1 MKSSVITFP
10 GSNCD
15 RDMDVALKKFGF
27 KNKMVWHDDVELPKS
42 DLVVLPGGFS
52 YGDYLRCGS
61 MASKSKIMKSVLN
74 FAQGGGKVMGI
85 CNGFQ
90 ILVESGLLPGVLLR
104 NKYLEFICKNV
115 FVKANNKDNSY
126 FKDDKKDVYE
136 FHIAHNE
143 GNYFCSKDQI
153 KEINDN
159 DQIALFYSDENGNI
173 NEQSNPNGSLQNIAG
188 VFNKQKNVYEFHIAH
203 NEGNYFCSNEQIK
216 EINDNNQIA
225 LFYSDENGNINEQSN
240 PNGSL
245 QNIAGVFNKQKNVI
259 GMMPHPERMIDP
271 ALSGE
276 DGSIFFKNLIDN
288 LK

>member
-1 MKSSVITFP
+1 MNSSVITFP

-61 MASKSKIMKSVLN
+61 IASKSRIMQSVIN
-74 FAQGGGKVMGI
+74 FTKRGGKVMGI

-90 ILVESGLLPGVLLR
+90 IMVESGLLPGVLLR

-115 FVKANNKDNSY
+115 FVKINNKENSY
-126 FKDDKKDVYE
+126 FKNLKK
-136 FHIAHNE
+136 
-143 GNYFCSKDQI
+143 
-153 KEINDN
+153 
-159 DQIALFYSDENGNI
+159 NI
-173 NEQSNPNGSLQNIAG
+173 L
-188 VFNKQKNVYEFHIAH
+188 EFHIAH

-216 EINDNNQIA
+216 KIDDNNQVA
-225 LFYSDENGNINEQSN
+225 LYYTDKDGKIGEDNN
-240 PNGSL
+240 PNGSIK
-245 QNIAGVFNKQKNVI
+245 NIAGIFNKEKNI
-259 GMMPHPERMIDP
+259 LGMMPHPERMIDP

-276 DGSIFFKNLIDN
+276 DGSIFFQNLINN

>member
-1 MKSSVITFP
+1 MNSSVITFP

-27 KNKMVWHDDVELPKS
+27 KNKMVWHDDLELPKS

-74 FAQGGGKVMGI
+74 FAHGGGKVMGI

-90 ILVESGLLPGVLLR
+90 ILVEAGLLPGVLLR
-104 NKYLEFICKNV
+104 NKYLEFICKNI
-115 FVKANNKDNSY
+115 FVKVNNKKNAY
-126 FKDDKKDVYE
+126 FKGIKKDTLE

-143 GNYFCSKDQI
+143 GNYFCSK
-153 KEINDN
+153 
-159 DQIALFYSDENGNI
+159 
-173 NEQSNPNGSLQNIAG
+173 
-188 VFNKQKNVYEFHIAH
+188 
-203 NEGNYFCSNEQIK
+203 EQIK
-216 EINDNNQIA
+216 EIDDNNQIA
-225 LFYSDENGNINEQSN
+225 LFYSNEAGNINEECN
-240 PNGSL
+240 PNGSIK
-245 QNIAGVFNKQKNVI
+245 NIAGVFNKEKNI
-259 GMMPHPERMIDP
+259 LGMMPHPERMIDP

-276 DGSIFFKNLIDN
+276 DGSIFFENLINN

>member
-27 KNKMVWHDDVELPKS
+27 KNKMVWHGDVELPKS

-74 FAQGGGKVMGI
+74 FASSGGMVMGI

-90 ILVESGLLPGVLLR
+90 ILVETGLVPGVLLR

-115 FVKANNKDNSY
+115 FVKINNKQNNY
-126 FKDDKKDVYE
+126 FKNIENKVLE

-143 GNYFCSKDQI
+143 GNYFCTKDQL
-153 KEINDN
+153 KEIEDN
-159 DQIALFYSDENGNI
+159 EQIAIIYCDKNGKTE
-173 NEQSNPNGSLQNIAG
+173 EQFNPNGSINNIAG
-188 VFNKQKNVYEFHIAH
+188 IFNKQKNV
-203 NEGNYFCSNEQIK
+203 
-216 EINDNNQIA
+216 
-225 LFYSDENGNINEQSN
+225 L
-240 PNGSL
+240 
-245 QNIAGVFNKQKNVI
+245 
-259 GMMPHPERMIDP
+259 GMMPHPERMIDS

-276 DGSIFFKNLIDN
+276 DGSLFFNNLINN

>member
-27 KNKMVWHDDVELPKS
+27 KNKMVWHNDVEIPKS

-61 MASKSKIMKSVLN
+61 MASKSKIMNSVIN
-74 FAQGGGKVMGI
+74 FAKSGGLVLGV

-90 ILVESGLLPGVLLR
+90 ILVEAGLVPGVLLR

-115 FVKANNKDNSY
+115 FVKVKNKENKY
-126 FKDDKKDVYE
+126 FRNLDKDILE
-136 FHIAHNE
+136 LHIAHNE
-143 GNYFCSKDQI
+143 GNYFCTKDQL

-159 DQIALFYSDENGNI
+159 EQIAIYYCNENGDI
-173 NEQSNPNGSLQNIAG
+173 KEQYNPNGSIKNIAG
-188 VFNKQKNVYEFHIAH
+188 IFSKEKNV
-203 NEGNYFCSNEQIK
+203 
-216 EINDNNQIA
+216 
-225 LFYSDENGNINEQSN
+225 L
-240 PNGSL
+240 
-245 QNIAGVFNKQKNVI
+245 
-259 GMMPHPERMIDP
+259 GMMPHPERMIDIS
-271 ALSGE
+271 LSGE
-276 DGSIFFKNLIDN
+276 DGSLFFNNLINN

>member
-27 KNKMVWHDDVELPKS
+27 KNKMVWHGDVELPKS

-61 MASKSKIMKSVLN
+61 MASKSKIMKSVIN
-74 FAQGGGKVMGI
+74 FANSGGMVMGI

-90 ILVESGLLPGVLLR
+90 ILVETGLVPGVLLR

-115 FVKANNKDNSY
+115 FVKINDKQNTY
-126 FKDDKKDVYE
+126 FKNIDHEVLE

-143 GNYFCSKDQI
+143 GNYFCTKEQL
-153 KEINDN
+153 KEIEDN
-159 DQIALFYSDENGNI
+159 EQIAI
-173 NEQSNPNGSLQNIAG
+173 NYCDKEGKTEEQFNPNGSIKNIAG
-188 VFNKQKNVYEFHIAH
+188 IFNKEKNV
-203 NEGNYFCSNEQIK
+203 
-216 EINDNNQIA
+216 
-225 LFYSDENGNINEQSN
+225 L
-240 PNGSL
+240 
-245 QNIAGVFNKQKNVI
+245 

-271 ALSGE
+271 LLSGE
-276 DGSIFFKNLIDN
+276 DGSLFFNK
-288 LK
+288 